1 MYKRRQCSLG
11 YRVILFRSGGLGD
24 ILLTLP
30 LIKKLEDLFKEMIIC
45 IPSKYHFLLQQFS
58 PKAQLND
65 LDEGDE
71 EIMKYADGSEVL
83 CFWNDPQW
91 IIKWKSAGTSRV
103 RVFDSRP
110 SSGDHFSKSLIDQFG
125 EPVDRIE
132 LDKPWLKLDE
142 GSIHRHSENLWI
154 HPGSGSHKK
163 NQPLSEYILFARNWL
178 QKSPTGRIFFSFGEA
193 DLNLEKEFSQ
203 QTFSKNSHVGSKI
216 FSSLEDFYLTL
227 MKHGGIFA
235 GNDSGPSHMAA
246 MLGIETHVW
255 FRTTSPRVWA
265 PLGPSVKVYQT
276 DSVPSKI
283 L

>member
-1 MYKRRQCSLG
+1 MTKGRQCSLA

-30 LIKKLEDLFKEMIIC
+30 LVKKLEDVFKEIIIC

-71 EIMKYADGSEVL
+71 EIIKYADGAEVI

-91 IIKWKSAGTSRV
+91 IIRWKSAGSSRV
-103 RVFDSRP
+103 RVFDPRP
-110 SSGDHFSKSLIDQFG
+110 SNGDHFSKSLIDQFG

-132 LDKPWLKLDE
+132 LDKPWLRLNE
-142 GSIHRHSENLWI
+142 ASIQRHPENLWI
-154 HPGSGSHKK
+154 DPGSGSQKK
-163 NQPLSEYILFARNWL
+163 NLPLSEYILFATNWL
-178 QKSPTGRIFFSFGEA
+178 KKSPSSRIIFSFGEA
-193 DLNLEKEFSQ
+193 DLKLEKEFSQ
-203 QTFSKNSHVGSKI
+203 QTFSKDSHVGSKI
-216 FSSLEDFYLTL
+216 FSSLEDFYFSL
-227 MKHGGIFA
+227 MKHSGFFV

-255 FRTTSPRVWA
+255 FRVTDPRVWA
-265 PLGPSVKVYQT
+265 PLGPSVKVHQT
-276 DSVPSKI
+276 DSVPSNI

>member
-1 MYKRRQCSLG
+1 MTKGRQCSLA

-30 LIKKLEDLFKEMIIC
+30 LVKKLEDVFKEIIIC

-71 EIMKYADGSEVL
+71 EIIKYADGAEVI

-91 IIKWKSAGTSRV
+91 MIRWKSAGSSRV
-103 RVFDSRP
+103 RVFDPRP
-110 SSGDHFSKSLIDQFG
+110 SNGDHFSKSLIDQFV

-132 LDKPWLKLDE
+132 LDKPWLRLNE
-142 GSIHRHSENLWI
+142 ASIQRHPENLWI
-154 HPGSGSHKK
+154 HPGSGSQKK
-163 NQPLSEYILFARNWL
+163 NLPLSEYILFARNWL
-178 QKSPTGRIFFSFGEA
+178 KKSPSSRIIFSFGEA
-193 DLNLEKEFSQ
+193 DLKLEKEFSQ
-203 QTFSKNSHVGSKI
+203 QNFSKDSHVGSKI
-216 FSSLEDFYLTL
+216 FSSLEDFYFSL
-227 MKHGGIFA
+227 MKHSGFFA

-255 FRTTSPRVWA
+255 FRVTDPRVWA
-265 PLGPSVKVYQT
+265 PLGPSVNLHQT
-276 DSVPSKI
+276 DSVPSNI

>member
-1 MYKRRQCSLG
+1 MTKGRQCSLA

-30 LIKKLEDLFKEMIIC
+30 LVKKLEDVFKEIIIC

-71 EIMKYADGSEVL
+71 EIIKYADGAEVI

-91 IIKWKSAGTSRV
+91 IIRWKSAGSSRV
-103 RVFDSRP
+103 RVFDPRP
-110 SSGDHFSKSLIDQFG
+110 SNGDHFSKSLIDQFG

-132 LDKPWLKLDE
+132 LDKPWLRLNE
-142 GSIHRHSENLWI
+142 VSIQRHPENLWI
-154 HPGSGSHKK
+154 HPGSGSQKK
-163 NQPLSEYILFARNWL
+163 NLPLSEYILFARNWL
-178 QKSPTGRIFFSFGEA
+178 KKSPSSRIIFSFGEA
-193 DLNLEKEFSQ
+193 DLKLQKEFSQ
-203 QTFSKNSHVGSKI
+203 QTFSKDSHVGSKI
-216 FSSLEDFYLTL
+216 FSSLEDFYLSL
-227 MKHGGIFA
+227 MKHSGFFA

-255 FRTTSPRVWA
+255 FLVTDPRVWA
-265 PLGPSVKVYQT
+265 PLGPSVKVHQT
-276 DSVPSKI
+276 DSVPSNI